1 MFQAFI
7 FGGLSVLEKGRLELG
22 SVELAITAPKVALP
36 QAGVSVDDAPRLG
49 HHDGRRV
56 PGPIEV
62 RGVDQRVG
70 VGRRK
75 GVGEGHRLPT
85 TEVVDCGAVRL
96 AEQQGAGVQVV
107 LGAEVI
113 EIEVIRFV
121 LFCFVLMEEVM
132 RT

>member
-1 MFQAFI
+1 MFQAALI
-7 FGGLSVLEKGRLELG
+7 FGGLSVFEKGRLELG
-22 SVELAITAPKVALP
+22 SVELAIAPPKMALP
-36 QAGVSVDDAPRLG
+36 KAGVSVDDAPRFRD
-49 HHDGRRV
+49 HNGRRV

-113 EIEVIRFV
+113 EIEVIRLGFV
-121 LFCFVLMEEVM
+121 LF
-132 RT
+132 